1 MLRTVGVGSL
11 DDLFAHL
18 PPEVRLN
25 RPLEIPAGKSEYEI
39 VDYFRARG
47 GECADGYAWFLGAG
61 VYRHYRPV
69 LVDTVVSR
77 SEFLTSYTPY
87 QAEISQGTLTTIFEF
102 QTMICQLTGMDVAN
116 ASMYDGSTAVPEAA
130 MMAMRLTGRD
140 RILVARSVHPE
151 YREVL
156 STYAQHQ
163 GMPVAEIG
171 YARETAALDH
181 GDLEKKIDDQTAA
194 VIIQSPNFF
203 GIVEDVRRAA
213 EIAHRH
219 GALLIYVFTEAVS
232 LGLLEPPRDADI
244 VAGELQSFAI
254 SPSYGG
260 PFAGIIAT
268 KEKFMRQMPGR
279 IVGETKDTR
288 GNRAFC
294 LTLAAREQH
303 IRREKATSNICTNQ
317 ALIALMATVF
327 MTVYGKQGLRE
338 LAQQNLSKAHYLA
351 GKLPLRFSGPFF
363 NEFVVSTE
371 IPRCDQRVAAAR
383 KESSAACRLA
393 RYYPELENSMLL
405 CATEMSR
412 REEMDAVAEAFAMI
426 KKVRPHVNQNEPLL
440 FERSSPGKRG
450 YQLPPL
456 DVPAVDPASGA
467 RRPKHA
473 RRNRRFPGS
482 QRSGSHPPLHAPLHV
497 ELRHRSRPVPA
508 RLLHHEVQP
517 ARQRAGSAHRR
528 PGLGASLSAR
538 IAVAGNHGS
547 DGDARTDARR
557 NHRHGR
563 GHAAAG
569 RGRARRVHGHPAG
582 PRAAPI
588 ARQSPQEASD
598 SGFGARHQSGH
609 RRHGRLCGRKHQ
621 VQRPG
626 MVDVERAGA
635 FGGRR
640 CRRADADQS
649 QHARRLRRTTL
660 RASPKSCTPK
670 APSSTWTAPT

>member
-1 MLRTVGVGSL
+1 VRYLPKSDVERREMLQALGIDSL
-11 DDLFAHL
+11 ETLFAHL
-18 PPEVRLN
+18 PQEVRLN
-25 RPLEIPAGKSEYEI
+25 RPLDIPSGKSEYEI

-47 GECADGYAWFLGAG
+47 AECAGDHASFLGAG

-102 QTMICQLTGMDVAN
+102 QTMICQLTGMEVAN

-130 MMAMRLTGRD
+130 MMAVRLTGRD
-140 RILVARSVHPE
+140 RVLVARTVHPE

-163 GMPVAEIG
+163 GMPVTEID
-171 YARETAALDH
+171 YVRDSAALENA
-181 GDLEKKIDDQTAA
+181 DLEKQIDDQTAA

-203 GIVEDVRRAA
+203 GIVEDVGRAA
-213 EIAHRH
+213 EVAHRH

-232 LGLLEPPRDADI
+232 LGLLEPPHGADI

-288 GNRAFC
+288 GHRAFC

-338 LAQQNLSKAHYLA
+338 LALQNLSKAHYLA
-351 GKLPLRFSGPFF
+351 GKLPLRFNGPFF

-371 IPRCDQRVAAAR
+371 SPNAINEALLQQNIIGGLP
-383 KESSAACRLA
+383 LG

-412 REEMDAVAEAFAMI
+412 REQMDTLAKAF
-426 KKVRPHVNQNEPLL
+426 E
-440 FERSSPGKRG
+440 
-450 YQLPPL
+450 
-456 DVPAVDPASGA
+456 
-467 RRPKHA
+467 
-473 RRNRRFPGS
+473 
-482 QRSGSHPPLHAPLHV
+482 
-497 ELRHRSRPVPA
+497 
-508 RLLHHEVQP
+508 
-517 ARQRAGSAHRR
+517 
-528 PGLGASLSAR
+528 
-538 IAVAGNHGS
+538 
-547 DGDARTDARR
+547 
-557 NHRHGR
+557 
-563 GHAAAG
+563 
-569 RGRARRVHGHPAG
+569 
-582 PRAAPI
+582 
-588 ARQSPQEASD
+588 
-598 SGFGARHQSGH
+598 
-609 RRHGRLCGRKHQ
+609 
-621 VQRPG
+621 
-626 MVDVERAGA
+626 
-635 FGGRR
+635 
-640 CRRADADQS
+640 
-649 QHARRLRRTTL
+649 
-660 RASPKSCTPK
+660 
-670 APSSTWTAPT
+670 